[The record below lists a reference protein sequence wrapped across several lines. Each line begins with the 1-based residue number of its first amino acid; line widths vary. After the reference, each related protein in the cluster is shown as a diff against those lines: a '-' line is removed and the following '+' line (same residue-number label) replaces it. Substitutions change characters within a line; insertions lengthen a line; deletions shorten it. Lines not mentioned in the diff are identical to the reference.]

1 LIASSRFS
9 SPAFYQQMQ
18 AYLDKLQ
25 VTTNPILSLS
35 LSLSLSQILKKK
47 GKKERKQVAKRV
59 QSIVFFHSKLRKD
72 HFS

>member
-1 LIASSRFS
+1 
-9 SPAFYQQMQ
+9 MQ

-35 LSLSLSQILKKK
+35 LSLKFKKK

-59 QSIVFFHSKLRKD
+59 QRIVFFHSKLRKD

>member
-35 LSLSLSQILKKK
+35 LSLSNLKKK

-59 QSIVFFHSKLRKD
+59 QRIVFFHSKLRKD

>member
-35 LSLSLSQILKKK
+35 LSLKFKKK

>member
-35 LSLSLSQILKKK
+35 LSLSNLK
-47 GKKERKQVAKRV
+47 KKERKKESRWQKEFKVLYSST
-59 QSIVFFHSKLRKD
+59 QN
-72 HFS
+72 

>member
-35 LSLSLSQILKKK
+35 LSLSNLKK
-47 GKKERKQVAKRV
+47 KKERKKESRWQKEFKVLYSST
-59 QSIVFFHSKLRKD
+59 QN
-72 HFS
+72 

>member
-9 SPAFYQQMQ
+9 SPAFYQQIQ

-35 LSLSLSQILKKK
+35 LSLKFKK
-47 GKKERKQVAKRV
+47 KKERKKESRWQKEFKVLYSST
-59 QSIVFFHSKLRKD
+59 QN
-72 HFS
+72 